1 MSKTLVIGY
10 GNTLRSDDGVGVWI
24 ADQIDAL
31 HLPDVCVRTCHQLH
45 LELVPDLIEYE
56 RAILIDAGVSGE
68 AIAVRTCNPSHA
80 LPSSTDHNVS
90 PEILQQLALELY
102 DVPIDIHL
110 YTVRGECFD
119 FGSSFSSAVRDR
131 ANCALPMIISCIQSP
146 IALPQ
151 QSQFERG

>member
-24 ADQIDAL
+24 ADHIDAF
-31 HLPDVCVRTCHQLH
+31 HLPNVDVRTCHQLH

-56 RAILIDAGVSGE
+56 RVILIDAGMSGE
-68 AIAVRTCNPSHA
+68 PIAVRACNPSPA

-90 PEILQQLALELY
+90 PEVLQQLALELY
-102 DVPIDIHL
+102 DVPIEIHL

-119 FGSSFSSAVRDR
+119 FGPTFSPVVKDR
-131 ANCALPMIISCIQSP
+131 ADYALAMIIARIQSP
-146 IALPQ
+146 ITLPE

>member
-31 HLPDVCVRTCHQLH
+31 HLPDVYVRTCHQLH
-45 LELVPDLIEYE
+45 LELIPDLIEYE
-56 RAILIDAGVSGE
+56 RVILIDAGMSGE
-68 AIAVRTCNPSHA
+68 AIGFRTCNPSRA

-102 DVPIDIHL
+102 DVQIDVHL

-119 FGSSFSSAVRDR
+119 FGSNFSAAVKDR
-131 ANCALPMIISCIQSP
+131 ANYAFEMIVARIQSP
-146 IALPQ
+146 ITAPQ
-151 QSQFERG
+151 QSQFERS

>member
-1 MSKTLVIGY
+1 MSKTIVIGY

-24 ADQIDAL
+24 AHQIDAL

-45 LELVPDLIEYE
+45 LELVPDLIGYE
-56 RAILIDAGVSGE
+56 RAILIDAGISGE

-102 DVPIDIHL
+102 DVTIDIHL

-119 FGSSFSSAVRDR
+119 FGSSFSSAAIDR
-131 ANCALPMIISCIQSP
+131 ANYAFEMIVARIQSP
-146 IALPQ
+146 VASLE
-151 QSQFERG
+151 QSEFERS